1 MVNGTVTISISDF
14 QTLLEASNNADTLI
28 KSTSTASKE
37 IQVFL
42 SYLHAQLDLIPH
54 IEAFN
59 RQSKKS
65 KIIIEDGTKI
75 KIQFNEE

>member
-59 RQSKKS
+59 RQSK
-65 KIIIEDGTKI
+65 IIIEDGTKI